1 MKTFLM
7 LIFLTGIILL
17 PVKNISAQTET
28 KDNATTESLP
38 TLQSLLDEKKAAFE
52 LKASDEKKKIYSE
65 GTQAVV
71 NSGILEN
78 ALNNGDTAPDFLL
91 KNASGEDVTLYS
103 YLEKGP
109 VVLTWYRGGWCPYCN
124 ITLRRLQQELPNFQS
139 LGANLIAL
147 TPELPDSS
155 LSTSEKQE
163 LEFEVLSDPGNKV
176 AGQYGIVF
184 KLTNDVADSY
194 QKGFDLH
201 AYNGDESNEL
211 PLAATYVIGM
221 NKEIIYTF
229 LDADYRNRAEPA
241 DILDALRNNK

>member
-1 MKTFLM
+1 M
-7 LIFLTGIILL
+7 LIFLTGIIFS
-17 PVKNISAQTET
+17 PIKNITAQTET
-28 KDNATTESLP
+28 EVKTDTESLP

-52 LKASDEKKKIYSE
+52 LKATDEKKRIYAE
-65 GTQAVV
+65 GIQAVV
-71 NSGILEN
+71 NSGVLEN

-91 KNASGEDVTLYS
+91 MNAAGESVSLYS

-155 LSTSEKQE
+155 LSTSEKQD

-201 AYNGDESNEL
+201 AYNCDESDEL
-211 PLAATYVIGM
+211 PLAATYVINT
-221 NKEIIYTF
+221 NKEIIFTF
-229 LDADYRNRAEPA
+229 LDADYRNRAEPEE
-241 DILDALRNNK
+241 ILDALRNWNVK

>member
-1 MKTFLM
+1 MKTLLM
-7 LIFLTGIILL
+7 TIFLTGIILL
-17 PVKNISAQTET
+17 PVKNNFAQTET
-28 KDNATTESLP
+28 EENTKTESLP

-52 LKASDEKKKIYSE
+52 LKASDEKKKIYSD

-71 NSGILEN
+71 NSGVLEN

-91 KNASGEDVTLYS
+91 KNSAGEEVTLYS

-139 LGANLIAL
+139 LGASLIAL

-155 LSTSEKQE
+155 LSTSEKQN

-176 AGQYGIVF
+176 AGQFGIVF

-211 PLAATYVIGM
+211 PLAATYVIDT

-229 LDADYRNRAEPA
+229 LDADYRNRAEPS
-241 DILDALRNNK
+241 DILDALKSSK